1 MSKQTNCDVIVI
13 GGGSAALEAGIA
25 ARQAG
30 ARSVVLLEK
39 APQQESGGNAQFS
52 HVGFRFVH
60 SGADELRGFFPQVPE
75 ERFRRMQIP
84 AYTRQNFLDDL
95 NRVTQGRIDP
105 VLADCLVDHSNAAV
119 HWMQD
124 IGVTWEPEKV
134 TEVDGKLYLPGGH
147 HIHPIGGGPG
157 MLNQLR
163 DIAFN
168 RSGVEIRYES
178 RVRAVHGNDR
188 RVEGVRVSTPDGE
201 YDMTARAI
209 VVCSGGFQA
218 NAEMR
223 ARYLGANADLMKVR
237 GSKHNTGE
245 VLHMLLALG
254 VKAAGHWQGAH
265 MSPIDLKAP
274 DVETP
279 AMADG
284 RGNTM
289 NRYDYQFGITVNA
302 LGQRFFDEGEAKHA
316 YTYAKTGR
324 AVLNQPGGVAWQIYD
339 QTGIDLF
346 RHGRDYP
353 ATMVEAS
360 TLAELATKIGIEPEP
375 FLRTVQEFNAA
386 CRQDVAFMAGE
397 LDGKGTVGITPKKS
411 NWAVPLTRGPFRA
424 YPVTA
429 GVTFSFGGVQVDTQA
444 RVINTSHQPIEG
456 LFASGDVIGLFFHNY
471 PSCTGQTR
479 NAVFSLLAGR
489 NAAALLRKN

>member
-1 MSKQTNCDVIVI
+1 MKDDSCDVIVI
-13 GGGSAALEAGIA
+13 GGGSAALEAAIA

-30 ARSVVLLEK
+30 AGRVVMVEK
-39 APQQESGGNAQFS
+39 APKHESGGNAQFS

-60 SGADELRGFFPQVPE
+60 SGRDELREFLPQVPQ
-75 ERFRRMQIP
+75 ERFDRLQIP
-84 AYTRQNFLDDL
+84 AYTRGNFLDDL

-105 VLADCLVDHSNAAV
+105 VLAECLVDHSNAAL
-119 HWMQD
+119 HWMKD
-124 IGVTWEPEKV
+124 IGVVWEPEKV

-157 MLNQLR
+157 MLEQLR

-168 RSGVEIRYES
+168 RNGVEIRYES

-188 RVEGVRVSTPDGE
+188 HVEGVRISTPEGE
-201 YDMTARAI
+201 YDLEGRAVI
-209 VVCSGGFQA
+209 VCSGGFQA

-223 ARYLGANADLMKVR
+223 ARYLGPNADLMKVR

-254 VKAAGHWQGAH
+254 VKSAGHWQGAH
-265 MSPIDLKAP
+265 MSPIDGKAP

-279 AMADG
+279 AMKDG
-284 RGNTM
+284 RGNSM

-302 LGQRFFDEGEAKHA
+302 LGQRFYDEGEAKHA

-324 AVLNQPGGVAWQIYD
+324 AVLQQPGGVAYQIYD

-353 ATMVEAS
+353 ATMVEAPS
-360 TLAELATKIGIEPEP
+360 LAELAQKIGIEPEP
-375 FLRTVQEFNAA
+375 FLRTVEEFNKA
-386 CRQDVAFMAGE
+386 CRADIPFMPGD
-397 LDGKGTVGITPKKS
+397 LDGKCTVGITPKKS
-411 NWAVPLTRGPFRA
+411 NWATPIVKGPFRA
-424 YPVTA
+424 YPVTG

-444 RVINTSHQPIEG
+444 RVISTNYQPIKG
-456 LFASGDVIGLFFHNY
+456 LYASGDVIGLFFHNY

-479 NAVFSLLAGR
+479 NAVFSYLAGR
-489 NAAALLRKN
+489 GAAGMPAKN

>member
-1 MSKQTNCDVIVI
+1 MSGRTSYDVIVI

-30 ARSVVLLEK
+30 AGSVVLLEK
-39 APQQESGGNAQFS
+39 APQHESGGNAQFS

-60 SGADELRGFFPQVPE
+60 SGAAELRGFFPQVPE
-75 ERFRRMQIP
+75 ETFRRMQIP

-119 HWMQD
+119 HWMQN
-124 IGVTWEPEKV
+124 IGVTWEPEKT

-147 HIHPIGGGPG
+147 HVHPIGGGPG
-157 MLNQLR
+157 MLAQLR

-168 RSGVEIRYES
+168 KNGVEIRYDS

-188 RVEGVRVSTPDGE
+188 RIEGVRVSTSEGE
-201 YDMTARAI
+201 YDLAARAVI
-209 VVCSGGFQA
+209 VCSGGFQA

-245 VLHMLLALG
+245 VLNMLLALG

-265 MSPIDLKAP
+265 MSPIDIKAP
-274 DVETP
+274 DEETP
-279 AMADG
+279 AMSDG

-289 NRYDYQFGITVNA
+289 NRYDYQYGITVNA

-353 ATMVEAS
+353 ATMVQAP
-360 TLAELATKIGIEPEP
+360 TFAELAQKIGIEPEP

-386 CRQDVAFMAGE
+386 CRADVPFMAGE
-397 LDGKGTVGITPKKS
+397 LDGKSTVGLTPRKS

-429 GVTFSFGGVQVDTQA
+429 GITFSFGGVQVDTQA
-444 RVINTSHQPIEG
+444 RVINTCGQPIEG

-479 NAVFSLLAGR
+479 NVVFSLLAGR
-489 NAAALLRKN
+489 NAGATLAGN